1 MINLYSW
8 LKARAATQDR
18 GATAVEYG
26 LIVALIAA
34 VIVVVVMTLGGQIAA
49 AFQTV
54 SDCLGGGTCPG
65 EAEPE

>member
-1 MINLYSW
+1 MINLIAR

-34 VIVVVVMTLGGQIAA
+34 VIVVVVVALGQNILA
-49 AFQTV
+49 AFNTV
-54 SDCLGGGTCPG
+54 NEQIGGMPEG
-65 EAEPE
+65 E